1 MKKLIIKILISAIIL
16 LIPHGIFAVKENFK
30 TLEKLN
36 VQDPLLKS
44 IRKQIRKS
52 IRVTKS
58 GMNPEQLPELKFTKY
73 RVKKNDTFW
82 KIISKTSQNIDTLST
97 VNSLSTPEDIVPGR
111 IIYIPNMRGVI
122 YDVKRNESLA
132 EISRNFKVDS
142 KYICQVNKIDGA
154 IKKHIFIPC
163 GQLSNTERSLFLG
176 IGFVKPLKLG
186 YKSSKFGIRKDP
198 INKKMRF
205 HNGLDI
211 ACPMGSKV
219 YAARSGKI
227 TFTGYKGGYGKLVIV
242 KHSHGYLSYYGHLSK
257 IKKKKGDSI
266 KRGELIA
273 LSGNTGRTTGPH
285 LHFEIRKKKRPVN
298 PEKLLRN

>member
-1 MKKLIIKILISAIIL
+1 MVEFSSSI
-16 LIPHGIFAVKENFK
+16 
-30 TLEKLN
+30 N
-36 VQDPLLKS
+36 V
-44 IRKQIRKS
+44 
-52 IRVTKS
+52 V
-58 GMNPEQLPELKFTKY
+58 
-73 RVKKNDTFW
+73 
-82 KIISKTSQNIDTLST
+82 
-97 VNSLSTPEDIVPGR
+97 IVPF
-111 IIYIPNMRGVI
+111 NTLFLSE
-122 YDVKRNESLA
+122 VKRNESL
-132 EISRNFKVDS
+132 EDISQNFDVDS
-142 KYICQVNKIDGA
+142 KYICKVNKINDA
-154 IKKHIFIPC
+154 SKKHIFIPC
-163 GQLSNTERSLFLG
+163 GRLSDTERSLFLG

-211 ACPMGSKV
+211 ACPMRSKV

-257 IKKKKGDSI
+257 IIKKKCDAI

-285 LHFEIRKKKRPVN
+285 LHFEIRKEKRPVN
-298 PEKLLRN
+298 PEKLLRK